1 MGNGDIGKEQLA
13 RAEDELMHGLIEEAK
28 RGDKDAARNL
38 LWQFYC
44 HVECG
49 EPVPPHILRYLAG
62 CFRSILDEE
71 IPAAQALYIEGIAY
85 RSKAQ
90 DTEVRDKAIAQMV
103 LMRAN
108 NDHHQGA
115 LERAKDWV
123 VEETGFPPSHI
134 DEVYETY
141 RKELAAFYG
150 EYGGW
155 PVIMRPPKK

>member
-49 EPVPPHILRYLAG
+49 EAVPPHILKYLAEG
-62 CFRSILDEE
+62 FRRVLDEDL
-71 IPAAQALYIEGIAY
+71 PAAQALYIDGLAY
-85 RSKAQ
+85 RSRAQ
-90 DTEVRDKAIAQMV
+90 DPVVRDKAIAQMV
-103 LMRAN
+103 MMRAS

-115 LERAKDWV
+115 LDRAKDWA
-123 VEETGFPPSHI
+123 ERESGFPRAHI
-134 DEVYETY
+134 DEAYEKY
-141 RKELAAFYG
+141 RGELAAFHE
-150 EYGGW
+150 EYGAW
-155 PVIMRPPKK
+155 PVITRPPRK